1 MVGVITLM
9 DVCVLVDGVGLTAV
23 LVGSKQY
30 TSGVYCNSYTTVT
43 RDLSLENIRSRERSL
58 RER

>member
-9 DVCVLVDGVGLTAV
+9 DVCVIVDGVGLTAV

-30 TSGVYCNSYTTVT
+30 TNGVYYV
-43 RDLSLENIRSRERSL
+43 IVIPRSPEIYR
-58 RER
+58 